1 MISTENPYQAPE
13 DISSTGLPEAPESYG
28 WDLAGGVMR
37 VEKISQLPMVDPFT
51 GGTGDTMLLQK
62 VEVRY
67 RPVWLLG
74 CIPVCIVLLVIGS
87 IVSGGRGVLLAILL
101 FGTLLGWLA
110 YKFLGL
116 FFPLAT
122 LQVFF
127 EKRTIRFRKWQGRI
141 LGVLFLLF
149 IPGGFLLS
157 LGPAWLQRIPLIS
170 GLAWLLGTLF
180 ISIFQR
186 RLRCSGRVGDH
197 FIVKGFHPAALKAL
211 QAHLASQSA
220 LSTPQGGS

>member
-1 MISTENPYQAPE
+1 MMSAENPYQAPE

-28 WDLAGGVMR
+28 WVLVDGVMR
-37 VEKISQLPMVDPFT
+37 VAKLSQLPMVDPFT
-51 GGTGDTMLLQK
+51 GSTADTMLLQR

-67 RPVWLLG
+67 RPTWLLV
-74 CIPVCIVLLVIGS
+74 CIPICIVLLAIGS
-87 IVSGGRGVLLAILL
+87 IVSGGRGALLAILL
-101 FGTLLGWLA
+101 FGALLGWLA

-116 FFPLAT
+116 FFPVAT
-122 LQVFF
+122 LQLFF

-141 LGVLFLLF
+141 FGVLFLLF

-157 LGPAWLQRIPLIS
+157 LGPAWLQKIPIIS
-170 GLAWLLGTLF
+170 GLTWLLGTLV

-186 RLRCSGRVGDH
+186 RLRCSRRVGDD

-211 QAHLASQSA
+211 GARNSFRRDSHGTAA
-220 LSTPQGGS
+220 E